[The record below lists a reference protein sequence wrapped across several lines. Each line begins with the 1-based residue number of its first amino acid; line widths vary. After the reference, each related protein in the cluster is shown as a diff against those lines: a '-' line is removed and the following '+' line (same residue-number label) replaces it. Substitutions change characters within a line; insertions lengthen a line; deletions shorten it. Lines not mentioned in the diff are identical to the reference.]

1 MKVNLVGN
9 SPYSIKNAFT
19 HSHDK
24 WEIVLNLEGEGT
36 SVIGDK
42 EYKFYPGTIICQPP
56 NIPHSKISENKFKD
70 IFIQVS
76 DFIIPANEAVPIF
89 MDDEEKSFETLM
101 FLALRIFHKKEKYYV
116 AIVNSLY
123 DTMYQMLLGWCENKS
138 KNDEVELFKNCLI
151 ENFTN
156 PEFQISNAM
165 EITTHCNDYFR
176 RCFKKETGTTPIS
189 YLMSLRIEYAKK
201 LLKQKSDMKMT
212 ISDIALLS
220 GFYDSHYFSR
230 VFKSM
235 VNATPQQYELHYRM
249 KTKEE
254 R

>member
-9 SPYSIKNAFT
+9 SPYSMKKASL
-19 HSHDK
+19 HSHNH

-56 NIPHSKISENKFKD
+56 NIPHSKISDNKFKD
-70 IFIQVS
+70 IFIQVI
-76 DFIIPANEAVPIF
+76 DFVLPTNDAVPIF
-89 MDDEEKSFETLM
+89 IDDEEKSFETLM
-101 FLALRIFHKKEKYYV
+101 LLALRIFHKKEPGYA
-116 AIVNSLY
+116 AIADSLY
-123 DTMYQMLLGWCENKS
+123 EAMYQLMFSWSANKP
-138 KNDEVELFKNCLI
+138 KNDNVELFKNELI

-165 EITTHCNDYFR
+165 KKTSYCNDYFR

-189 YLMSLRIEYAKK
+189 YLMNLRIEYARK
-201 LLKQKSDMKMT
+201 LLKQKSNMKMT
-212 ISDIALLS
+212 ILDISLSS

-230 VFKSM
+230 VFKNM
-235 VNATPQQYELHYRM
+235 VGETPRNYALRHE
-249 KTKEE
+249 
-254 R
+254 